1 MKRFSLGEALRSSM
15 DSIRELVVIYVIMVT
30 VVAALFM
37 LFEGKDIFMSYY
49 WTFITGLTIGYGDI
63 YPVTVLGRILA
74 VVWGHF
80 MVFMFG
86 PIAVGYVVINMI
98 KNKDAYTDEE
108 QKEHMRLL
116 RKAAGEEK

>member
-15 DSIRELVVIYVIMVT
+15 DSIRELVTIYVIMVT
-30 VVAALFM
+30 VVAVLFM